1 MLMRQLACL
10 LLLMAMALCP
20 GTELPRLCVLTDIGG
35 DPDDRQSL
43 IRLMVYANEFKIEGL
58 VASAAGTP
66 GELKKSI
73 TRPELIQE
81 IVEAYGKVR
90 PQLARHA
97 EGWPETSELARKIK
111 SGNPH
116 RGRSFIGEGHDT
128 EGSQWLIGGAW
139 WNLVV
144 EAMVFQT
151 CELVTEVQFTAKEE
165 DSDPV
170 IRRIVEPSGSSFQ
183 GLDLTI
189 EPLTDRIG
197 NTV

>member
-1 MLMRQLACL
+1 MIVKSRQ
-10 LLLMAMALCP
+10 
-20 GTELPRLCVLTDIGG
+20 GVSRGG
-35 DPDDRQSL
+35 S
-43 IRLMVYANEFKIEGL
+43 G
-58 VASAAGTP
+58 
-66 GELKKSI
+66 
-73 TRPELIQE
+73 QE
-81 IVEAYGKVR
+81 IPSVAVGAAPEQIQFRITILQAAFGGGRIVPPPLRRKGRKPLPPDPGLGV
-90 PQLARHA
+90 PD
-97 EGWPETSELARKIK
+97 EGDD
-111 SGNPH
+111 
-116 RGRSFIGEGHDT
+116 HDHCEKNT
-128 EGSQWLIGGAW
+128 KEKKGAW

>member
-1 MLMRQLACL
+1 MLLKGPQGSPKTKEEAIPIYKSYL
-10 LLLMAMALCP
+10 
-20 GTELPRLCVLTDIGG
+20 
-35 DPDDRQSL
+35 
-43 IRLMVYANEFKIEGL
+43 
-58 VASAAGTP
+58 
-66 GELKKSI
+66 GELDEKSTAFLKEFPTDPRRWQLKLFALKI
-73 TRPELIQE
+73 RGMRSMVEMEPVSEAAVAQGLSE
-81 IVEAYGKVR
+81 IMAAPDADVATKGFASFLQVMAVR
-90 PQLARHA
+90 
-97 EGWPETSELARKIK
+97 
-111 SGNPH
+111 
-116 RGRSFIGEGHDT
+116 
-128 EGSQWLIGGAW
+128 GGAW